1 MADQKVSGVL
11 SIKQAIDEALS
22 LQTQGHT
29 LEARKR
35 YQQILQKQPDHASA
49 THLCGLTYLET
60 GEQDIAIAMIKSAIA
75 LQPNV
80 AVFHF
85 NLGVAAR
92 QHGDFQQ
99 ATMATARATQIR
111 PEYGEAWQ
119 ARAELKRYQSADDPD
134 IVEVLAQ
141 LEQPLKAEDQCFFHF
156 AAGKMFDDCGAY
168 DQAWQHYRRGNL
180 LKGVSF
186 DQSQSNERAEKIRST
201 YTRDYLQQR
210 EGVGAKSFKPIF
222 VVGMP
227 RSGSSLTEQVLASHS
242 MVHGAGELKD
252 IEAVINTMTRAPDA
266 DSPALMPQE
275 VADEAWVGYGRSYML
290 RMAGLAGE
298 QGLRPKGKRTVD
310 KQPFNFFHLGF
321 MSHLLPDAKFI
332 HSQRHPLDTLLSCY
346 FQNFANGVEFSF
358 SIEGLAS
365 YYRLYRQMM
374 DHWEQ
379 ALPGRIFH
387 LQYEQL
393 VADPERVTRELL
405 EFCELPWEESCLDFS
420 KTERKVTTASSWQV
434 RQPLYQR
441 SVHRHEKYRDYLQ
454 PLIDELGELLDETS

>member
-1 MADQKVSGVL
+1 M
-11 SIKQAIDEALS
+11 
-22 LQTQGHT
+22 
-29 LEARKR
+29 
-35 YQQILQKQPDHASA
+35 
-49 THLCGLTYLET
+49 
-60 GEQDIAIAMIKSAIA
+60 
-75 LQPNV
+75 
-80 AVFHF
+80 
-85 NLGVAAR
+85 
-92 QHGDFQQ
+92 
-99 ATMATARATQIR
+99 
-111 PEYGEAWQ
+111 
-119 ARAELKRYQSADDPD
+119 
-134 IVEVLAQ
+134 LAQ